1 MLLNDLLKL
10 FSTNFNINEERFI
23 DIIES
28 NNIKLSQRL
37 LVMIKPDKQLNVA
50 STNINVA
57 NSNNNNNNNNNISG
71 ADLNK
76 KEPSGRG
83 RGRPRKTKEITEES
97 NIILEVEIIVIGEKE
112 YYKTNENVLMNMDM
126 EIVGIYQDGK
136 VCKKQV

>member
-50 STNINVA
+50 STNINVV
-57 NSNNNNNNNNNISG
+57 NSNNNNNNNNISG